1 MELYGIVECVKD
13 LGRKEK
19 VVLTVSSDSTFPY
32 LIACQTDIL
41 TVQ

>member
-1 MELYGIVECVKD
+1 MELYGVVECVND

-19 VVLTVSSDSTFPY
+19 VVLAVSSDFAY